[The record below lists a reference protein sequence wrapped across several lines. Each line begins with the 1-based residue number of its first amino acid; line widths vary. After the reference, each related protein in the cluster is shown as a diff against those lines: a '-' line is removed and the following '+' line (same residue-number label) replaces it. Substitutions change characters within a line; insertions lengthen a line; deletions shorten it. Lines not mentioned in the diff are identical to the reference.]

1 MVYGQYSEEEMPGT
15 LKLKSEAGGSVILAA
30 NTTAASDLTVTIP
43 PLTGTVALLTPNTT
57 APVFTQSGVAGNGPA
72 FSAYSSSTQNP
83 SSGVLT
89 KVVFGTTSFDTNNNY
104 NTSTSRFTPTVAGY
118 YQLNVSVAMAADT
131 TITGARLIIY
141 KNGAGS
147 AQIPSMENTNTG
159 GNGAGYYT
167 PSLSALVYANGTG
180 DYFEVYGQVD
190 GTGTLRYF
198 FSSGAIHATVFQGY
212 LVRSA

>member
-1 MVYGQYSEEEMPGT
+1 MPGT
-15 LKLKSEAGGSVILAA
+15 LKLKSEAGGSVILTA
-30 NTTAASDLTVTIP
+30 NTTAASDLSLTIP
-43 PLTGTVALLTPNTT
+43 PYAGTMATLVANTT
-57 APVFTQSGVAGNGPA
+57 GPYFSVPNVTSNGPA

-89 KVVFGTTSFDTNNNY
+89 KVVFGATSFDTNNNY

-141 KNGAGS
+141 KNGAGV
-147 AQIPSMENTNTG
+147 QIPSMENTNSG
-159 GNGAGYYT
+159 GNGTGYYT
-167 PSLSALVYANGTG
+167 PSLSALVYANGTS

-198 FSSGAIHATVFQGY
+198 FSSNAGLHSTVFQGY